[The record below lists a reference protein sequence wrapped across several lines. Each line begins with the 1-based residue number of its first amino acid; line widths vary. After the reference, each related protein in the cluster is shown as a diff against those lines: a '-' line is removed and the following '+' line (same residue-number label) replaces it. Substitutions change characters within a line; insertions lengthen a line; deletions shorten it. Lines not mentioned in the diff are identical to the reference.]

1 MSIKII
7 SWNVNGIRSVLTKG
21 FYDFVKKEDPDILCV
36 QEIKAHPSDVDVK
49 LALYEHHYWNSAEKK
64 GYAGTAVFSKIKPLT
79 VSYANNTVNH
89 NVEGRI
95 TTLEFEKFIL
105 VNVYTPN
112 SQRGLTRLEYRQE
125 WDRHF
130 LSYLKELEQKKPVIF
145 CGDLNV
151 AHTEIDLARPKDN
164 VRNAGFTIEE
174 RNGFDRFVSAGFV
187 DSFRLLHPT
196 EIKYSW
202 WSYMFNARAKN
213 IGWRIDYVC
222 LSPSLKWD
230 LKEAFIL
237 DEVKG
242 SDHCPVGIVLK

>member
-36 QEIKAHPSDVDVK
+36 QEIKANPSDVDVK

-222 LSPSLKWD
+222 LSPSLKWEKKKR
-230 LKEAFIL
+230 LF
-237 DEVKG
+237 
-242 SDHCPVGIVLK
+242 